1 MVTMGPRVSALSMN
15 SRQQVALELSSIR
28 DALKEGRLYGTSTV
42 EHVRREALVHTLSLA
57 APRLR
62 ALVQAE
68 GATQPDGTTRLRMD
82 GSGYVLTLGSGRSGT
97 GEAVPSLD
105 VEGTDEDGET
115 ITLLNARFFDDSG
128 SDPWAAASCRSDC
141 EVAILDFLDAA
152 APHMPKWDGTLVVG
166 LLARYRAEHE
176 MVRADGGFPGATCRE
191 HLERLREEAVRGMML
206 AVARE
211 LPGLAQM
218 QKAAGY
224 VWGGQYLAYDD
235 TDKRACAVPVAG
247 AVACFHENI
256 DLIDDRI
263 SWIVAVE
270 PGDGADGGRVAAWS
284 FKRGEGNPVDAASAA
299 MSGGLATL
307 GEPDIS
313 VALAGGTPT
322 VREGLDP
329 GALVGNVLHGVTRDI
344 EAFKDLPSTFR
355 GIGTEVSTDFTT
367 FLPGT
372 FDDDWD
378 EEEEAEASPPGP

>member
-1 MVTMGPRVSALSMN
+1 MVKMGPRVSALSMN
-15 SRQQVALELSSIR
+15 SRQQVALGLSGIR
-28 DALKEGRLYGTSTV
+28 DALREGQLYGTSTV
-42 EHVRREALVHTLSLA
+42 EYVRKEAMVHILSLT

-68 GATQPDGTTRLRMD
+68 GATQPDGTARLRMD
-82 GSGYVLTLGSGRSGT
+82 GSRYVLTLGSGRSGK
-97 GEAVPSLD
+97 GEVVPSLN
-105 VEGTDEDGET
+105 VEGTDEDGESL
-115 ITLLNARFFDDSG
+115 TLLNARFFDDSG
-128 SDPWAAASCRSDC
+128 SDPWAAASCRCDR

-152 APHMPKWDGTLVVG
+152 APHMPAWDGTLAVG
-166 LLARYRAEHE
+166 VLARYTAEHE

-191 HLERLREEAVRGMML
+191 HLERLREEAVSGMML
-206 AVARE
+206 AAARE
-211 LPGLAQM
+211 LPDLAQM

-224 VWGGQYLAYDD
+224 VWGTRYLAYDD
-235 TDKRACAVPVAG
+235 TDKRACAVSVPG

-256 DLIDDRI
+256 DLIDDRV

-270 PGDGADGGRVAAWS
+270 PGAGADGGRVSAWG
-284 FKRGEGNPVDAASAA
+284 FKRGEGNPVEAASAA
-299 MSGGLATL
+299 MSGGLSAL
-307 GEPDIS
+307 GDPDIS
-313 VALAGGTPT
+313 VDLASGAAQ

-329 GALVGNVLHGVTRDI
+329 TALVGNVLHGVTRDI

-378 EEEEAEASPPGP
+378 EEAEEEDLPTP